1 MGFVDIETAIAD
13 IKNGKMVIVADDEN
27 REAEGDL
34 VIAAEKADA
43 AAINFM
49 ITHAKG
55 LVCVPL
61 TSARLDELKLPA
73 MVSKNNDRHCTAFTV
88 SVDGPDS
95 TTGISAFERA
105 ATVKALIDPNTQ
117 PEDMIK
123 PGHMFPLRAKDGG
136 VLERAGHTE
145 ASIDL
150 VKLAGLYPA
159 SVICEVVNEDGT
171 MARVKDLM
179 VFAEKHGIHLIS
191 VADLIAYR
199 MRTDKL
205 VHRQVEVELPT
216 AFGNFRCIAYGN
228 DVDKENHIALV
239 KGDIAEGGPVLV
251 RVHSECLTGDVFGSL
266 RCDCGAQLQTAMR
279 MVEKEG
285 RGIILYMRQEGR
297 GIGLVNKLKCYNL
310 QDKGLDTVEANLK
323 LGFPADLRDY
333 GIGAQILV
341 DLGAKEIRLM
351 TNNPKKI
358 HGLEGYGLKVVER
371 VPIIIPPNDKNAFY
385 MQTKQDKMGHLLDI
399 SEIGK

>member
-1 MGFVDIETAIAD
+1 MGFVDIETAIVD

>member
-1 MGFVDIETAIAD
+1 MGFVDIQTALED
-13 IKNGKMVIVADDEN
+13 IRQGKMVIVADDEN

-61 TSARLDELKLPA
+61 PNARLEQLKLPA

-88 SVDGPDS
+88 SVDGPQS

-105 ATVKALIDPNTQ
+105 ATIRALIDPKTRA
-117 PEDMIK
+117 EDLIK
-123 PGHMFPLRAKDGG
+123 PGHMFPLCAKEGG

-145 ASIDL
+145 ASLDL

-171 MARVKDLM
+171 MARVKDLLL
-179 VFAEKHGIHLIS
+179 FAEKHGIHLLS

-205 VHRQVEVELPT
+205 VHREVEVNLPT
-216 AFGNFRCIAYGN
+216 VYGDFRCISYGN
-228 DVDKENHIALV
+228 DVDKKDHVALV
-239 KGDIAEGGPVLV
+239 KGDVSQGGPVLV

-266 RCDCGAQLQTAMR
+266 RCDCGAQIHAAMR
-279 MVEKEG
+279 MVEEEG

-297 GIGLVNKLKCYNL
+297 GIGLVNKLKCYKL
-310 QDKGLDTVEANLK
+310 QDAGMDTVEANIK

-358 HGLEGYGLKVVER
+358 LGLEGYGLKVVER
-371 VPIIIPPNDKNAFY
+371 VPIIIEPGKENEFY
-385 MQTKQDKMGHLLDI
+385 MQTKQDKMGHWLNLN
-399 SEIGK
+399 K

>member
-117 PEDMIK
+117 PKDMIK